1 MALFGSARD
10 YSLVTKF
17 NRELVYKLVDTE
29 VGYYKFVLDQS
40 RVNLYGEGVSKV
52 YYQPVRTPI
61 YISRQPNDAVQ
72 TDAGIDAMVSI
83 EFYILRDTMLTLNI
97 VPEIGDVINW
107 DDKYYEID
115 NTTENQYF
123 AGKNPDTWIKG
134 NNFGGSLSFMCN
146 AHQMRESQ
154 LQLLDLNYGI
164 NNQDYDLPLNI

>member
-40 RVNLYGEGVSKV
+40 RVNLYGEGISKV

-61 YISRQPNDAVQ
+61 YISRSPNDAVQ
-72 TDAGIDAMVSI
+72 TDAGIDAMVAI

-97 VPEIGDVINW
+97 VPEIGDIINW

-134 NNFGGSLSFMCN
+134 NNFGGSLSFVCN
-146 AHQMRESQ
+146 AHQVRESQ

>member
-1 MALFGSARD
+1 MSLFGSARD

-40 RVNLYGEGVSKV
+40 RVNLYGEGISKV

-61 YISRQPNDAVQ
+61 YISRSPNDAVQ
-72 TDAGIDAMVSI
+72 TDAGIDAMVAI

-97 VPEIGDVINW
+97 VPEIGDIINW

-134 NNFGGSLSFMCN
+134 NNFGGSLSFVCN
-146 AHQMRESQ
+146 AHQVRESQ

>member
-1 MALFGSARD
+1 MSLFGSARD

-40 RVNLYGEGVSKV
+40 RVNLYGEGTSKV

-61 YISRQPNDAVQ
+61 YISRSPNDAVQ
-72 TDAGIDAMVSI
+72 TDAGIDAMVAI

-97 VPEIGDVINW
+97 VPEIGDIINW

-123 AGKNPDTWIKG
+123 AGKNPNTWVKG
-134 NNFGGSLSFMCN
+134 NDFGGSLSFMCN
-146 AHQMRESQ
+146 GHQVRESQ

>member
-10 YSLVTKF
+10 YSLITKF

-40 RVNLYGEGVSKV
+40 RVNLYGEGISKV

-61 YISRQPNDAVQ
+61 YISRSPNDAVQ
-72 TDAGIDAMVSI
+72 TDAGIDAMVAI

-97 VPEIGDVINW
+97 VPEIGDIINW

-134 NNFGGSLSFMCN
+134 NNFGGSLSFVCN
-146 AHQMRESQ
+146 AHQIRETQ
-154 LQLLDLNYGI
+154 LQLLDLNYGT
-164 NNQDYDLPLNI
+164 NSQDYDLPLNI

>member
-1 MALFGSARD
+1 MSLFGSARD

-40 RVNLYGEGVSKV
+40 RVNLYGEGISKV

-61 YISRQPNDAVQ
+61 YISRSPNDAVQ
-72 TDAGIDAMVSI
+72 TDAGIDAMVAI

>member
-1 MALFGSARD
+1 MSLFGSARD

-17 NRELVYKLVDTE
+17 NRELVYKLIDTE

-40 RVNLYGEGVSKV
+40 RVNLYGEGISKV

-61 YISRQPNDAVQ
+61 YISRSPNDAVQ
-72 TDAGIDAMVSI
+72 TDAGIDAMVAI

-97 VPEIGDVINW
+97 VPEIGDIINW

-134 NNFGGSLSFMCN
+134 NTFGGSLSFVCN
-146 AHQMRESQ
+146 AHQVRESQ
-154 LQLLDLNYGI
+154 LQILDLNYGV
-164 NNQDYDLPLNI
+164 NKEGYDLPLNI

>member
-10 YSLVTKF
+10 VSTITKL

-29 VGYYKFVLDQS
+29 VGYYKFALDQS
-40 RVNLYGEGVSKV
+40 RVNMYGEGVSKV

-61 YISRQPNDAVQ
+61 YINRNQTNAIQ
-72 TDAGIDAMVSI
+72 TDAGIDVEVNI

-107 DDKYYEID
+107 DNNYYEID
-115 NTTENQYF
+115 TTTENQYF
-123 AGKNPDTWIKG
+123 GGKNPDTWLKG
-134 NNFGGSLSFMCN
+134 NSFGTSLSFVCT

-154 LQLLDLNYGI
+154 LQLLDLNFGL
-164 NNQDYDLPLNI
+164 NSKDYDLPLNI

>member
-1 MALFGSARD
+1 MSLFGSARD

-40 RVNLYGEGVSKV
+40 RVNLYGEGISKV

-61 YISRQPNDAVQ
+61 YISRSPNDAVQ
-72 TDAGIDAMVSI
+72 TDAGIDAMVAI

-97 VPEIGDVINW
+97 VPEIGDIINW

-134 NNFGGSLSFMCN
+134 NDFGGSLSFVCS
-146 AHQMRESQ
+146 AHQTRESQ

>member
-1 MALFGSARD
+1 MALFGSSRD
-10 YSLVTKF
+10 FSLITKI

-61 YISRQPNDAVQ
+61 YISRSPNDAVQ
-72 TDAGIDAMVSI
+72 TDAGIDAMVAI

>member
-40 RVNLYGEGVSKV
+40 RVNLYGEGISKV

-61 YISRQPNDAVQ
+61 YISRSPNDAVQ
-72 TDAGIDAMVSI
+72 TDAGIDAMVAI

-97 VPEIGDVINW
+97 VPEIGDIINW

-123 AGKNPDTWIKG
+123 AGKNPDTWVKG
-134 NNFGGSLSFMCN
+134 NDFGGSLSFICN
-146 AHQMRESQ
+146 AHQVRESQ